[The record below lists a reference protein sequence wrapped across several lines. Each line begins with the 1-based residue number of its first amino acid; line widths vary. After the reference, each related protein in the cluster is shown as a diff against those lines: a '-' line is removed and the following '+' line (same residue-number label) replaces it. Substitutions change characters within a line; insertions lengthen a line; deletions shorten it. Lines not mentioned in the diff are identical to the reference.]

1 MAMKD
6 GRQVELPGQER
17 DRRVLLEGVA
27 LDAVVDDRLRH
38 GERQEV
44 EDLGQYD
51 QAQDDELLVPTVP
64 PNVREQIALHCNP
77 CCRGPS
83 TSFHRL
89 LIRRRPHPEEA
100 RRAVS
105 KGGQQQG
112 VCDPC
117 FETLAALAPQ
127 HEVVPESS
135 FYENQ
140 SLAYPIF
147 DQRVDY
153 IRYLVSGRGG
163 GAVLPIWH
171 SPAQYH
177 RSGQEALR
185 QRGDTSHA
193 HKHPVQACAT
203 LQPRLL
209 RSRPCEPLP
218 YHRQSPH

>member
-17 DRRVLLEGVA
+17 DRRVLIEGVA

-38 GERQEV
+38 GERHEV
-44 EDLGQYD
+44 KDLGQHD

-64 PNVREQIALHCNP
+64 PDVSEQIALHWNP

-89 LIRRRPHPEEA
+89 LIRTRPHPEEA

-112 VCDPC
+112 VCGPC

-135 FYENQ
+135 FHENQ

-147 DQRVDY
+147 DQSVDY
-153 IRYLVSGRGG
+153 IRYLVSCPVSRPG
-163 GAVLPIWH
+163 LPMWH
-171 SPAQYH
+171 SPAEITGRGRRRFGNGGGDRMPPST
-177 RSGQEALR
+177 RSKR
-185 QRGDTSHA
+185 
-193 HKHPVQACAT
+193 V
-203 LQPRLL
+203 LL
-209 RSRPCEPLP
+209 S
-218 YHRQSPH
+218 SPHSFG